1 MTAKEKETEP
11 PCLFC
16 RIASGEIPAK
26 LVAET
31 QECIAFRDINPQAP
45 VHILVVPRDHISRIH
60 DVRDGKIL
68 GLMMLLGAEIAR
80 RHHIADS
87 GYRLVAN
94 TNADA
99 GQSVHHVHLHV
110 LGGRQL
116 GWPPG

>member
-1 MTAKEKETEP
+1 MTENSNADD
-11 PCLFC
+11 CLFC
-16 RIASGEIPAK
+16 RIERGEIPAK

-31 QECIAFRDINPQAP
+31 HDCIAFRDINPVAP
-45 VHILVVPRDHISRIH
+45 VHILVVPREHIARIH
-60 DVRDGKIL
+60 DARDGAIL
-68 GLMMLLGAEIAR
+68 GKMMMLGAEIAR
-80 RHHIADS
+80 RHGIAES